1 MLITP
6 EYRALNAELHARV
19 PAYGTGGHK
28 WASTIREIVQ
38 RTGAKSVLDYGCGK
52 GTLRKVR
59 RPIRVHEYDPAI
71 PAKANLPAS
80 AGVVVCTDVMEHVEP
95 GSFRTDWA
103 GRSMAHAPEQIADYE
118 ESAGAFRASLAQ
130 RNGRQAGDPRKA
142 ALAIIKAVEANE
154 PPLHLLLGHDALN
167 FVGAKLGAL
176 QAEIMKWAPVSAGTN
191 FDS

>member
-6 EYRALNAELHARV
+6 KYRALNAELHARV

-28 WASTIREIVQ
+28 WASVIREIVQ

-52 GTLRKVR
+52 GTLRKAL

-95 GSFRTDWA
+95 GCTDEVI
-103 GRSMAHAPEQIADYE
+103 GHLR
-118 ESAGAFRASLAQ
+118 
-130 RNGRQAGDPRKA
+130 
-142 ALAIIKAVEANE
+142 ALATRAVFVAVSCRVGGKRLADGRPAHINVQSPAWWHERFCKVADFRQLASAE
-154 PPLHLLLGHDALN
+154 DEYVALWER
-167 FVGAKLGAL
+167 K
-176 QAEIMKWAPVSAGTN
+176 
-191 FDS
+191 